1 MAIPAARDTGILT
14 GDMLEVMEYD
24 IQNNEQE
31 AGEPSFGELYIDVRY
46 KEKRVLTDCQVMFL
60 PDIDPKHIHFNEW
73 EIRKRSSQRLIDCL
87 KAKGRP
93 LNILEI
99 GCGNGWLSAKM
110 AAVKNTTVK
119 GIDANELEIKQAKRV
134 FTNTNLEFFYA
145 GFDPE
150 MFGDERF
157 DVIVFAAS
165 VQYFSSLPDVLQSAL
180 SRLTKNGEVHLTDTH
195 FYSPSEAASAA
206 QRTFDYYESMG
217 YPEMAA
223 HYFHH
228 TVNDLRGFNYR
239 VLFNPHRLINKFTK
253 KDPFYWIVVKN

>member
-1 MAIPAARDTGILT
+1 
-14 GDMLEVMEYD
+14 MLEVMEYD
-24 IQNNEQE
+24 IQTNEQD
-31 AGEPSFGELYIDVRY
+31 AGEPSFGELYTDVRY

-73 EIRKRSSQRLIDCL
+73 EMRKRSSQRLIDYL
-87 KAKGRP
+87 KEKSRP
-93 LNILEI
+93 LNILEV

-110 AAVKNTTVK
+110 ASIKNTTVK
-119 GIDANELEIKQAKRV
+119 GIDANELEIKQARRV
-134 FTNTNLEFFYA
+134 FNSANLEFFYA
-145 GFDPE
+145 GFNPE
-150 MFGDERF
+150 MFGDEKF

-165 VQYFSSLPDVLQSAL
+165 IQYFSSLHGVLQGAL

-195 FYSPSEAASAA
+195 FYSPSHAGKAA
-206 QRTFDYYESMG
+206 QRTSDYYESLG

-228 TVNDLRGFNYR
+228 TLSDLKGFNYR

-253 KDPFYWIVVKN
+253 KDPFYWIALKN